1 MNVRRWRGLATVLI
15 GLSFLASPVFA
26 QDEEEK
32 PFFDV
37 QVKPLVKPY
46 AAWGVGVLFVIAIL
60 AIAFKNPART
70 HLD

>member
-1 MNVRRWRGLATVLI
+1 MRSRGWRGLAAVLI
-15 GLSFLASPVFA
+15 GLCVLATPALA
-26 QDEEEK
+26 QDDEEK

-37 QVKPLVKPY
+37 PTKPLVKPY
-46 AAWGVGVLFVIAIL
+46 AQWGVGVLFVIAIL